1 MAKNLR
7 KFSSTAEYENYKAT
21 DGWDYPSVCFVETS
35 FENQIYYN
43 NEFIM
48 RWNDNDTAPVPTFS
62 GSISLAD
69 FKEWVDNASC
79 PCEIGKDG
87 QNFNYLLLTNYE
99 KTASDYTGTTLL
111 GDSHYK
117 TEDKADYLQMTEIE
131 NVNVGLFKDSKK
143 GIKEVRFNFDK
154 GCPKGFHKW
163 FAHPY
168 WNEERGCYTK
178 LIGRYNTTPAGTNT
192 SATAAGINCAFG
204 LSQGGSNANNY
215 TLGSWNANL
224 LLAATK
230 ATMAED
236 SGCTLLQETYWEH
249 VVLSY
254 IFSAYYETFNHQSI
268 FYGHATDYNTAENPN
283 NPTGAGAGAGLNGHT
298 DSLLMPHGTTVSNP
312 STTNGGYRFM
322 HIENAIHGQQ
332 WIWGAGCREKV
343 TSTEGTYYM
352 TYDDVVANKIATL
365 AFDDADVIGKFAAGS
380 SVNNKFISKIDLLA
394 MPTEV
399 NGTSSTGFCDAIMVN
414 GTGADRI
421 AYVGGYSNFGSSNG
435 GFARLFN
442 LVATHTSW
450 TLRGRVTMNR

>member
-48 RWNDNDTAPVPTFS
+48 RWNDNDTVPVPTFS

-87 QNFNYLLLTNYE
+87 QNFHYLLLTNYE

-117 TEDKADYLQMTEIE
+117 TDDKTAYLQMTEIE

-192 SATAAGINCAFG
+192 SDTAAGINCAFG
-204 LSQGGSNANNY
+204 LSQGGTNADNY
-215 TLGSWNANL
+215 TLGSWNANN

-230 ATMAED
+230 ATMVED

-254 IFSAYYETFNHQSI
+254 IFSAYYGTFDHQSI
-268 FYGHATDYNTAENPN
+268 FRGHATDFNTAETPS
-283 NPTGAGAGAGLNGHT
+283 NPTGSGAGAGLNGHT
-298 DSLLMPHGTTVSNP
+298 DSLLTPHGTKVSKP

-332 WIWGAGCREKV
+332 WIWGAGWTGNDGK
-343 TSTEGTYYM
+343 YYM
-352 TYDDVVANKIATL
+352 TYDDITANASTTL
-365 AFDDADVIGKFAAGS
+365 TESDADVVGTYPKTSSGNYFGNADLWCVPTNTSGGS
-380 SVNNKFISKIDLLA
+380 SSTRYCDSVLSRTGDGHVAYLGGDALSA
-394 MPTEV
+394 
-399 NGTSSTGFCDAIMVN
+399 NGC
-414 GTGADRI
+414 
-421 AYVGGYSNFGSSNG
+421 G
-435 GFARLFN
+435 GFSRDFRNDAAHSYRYR
-442 LVATHTSW
+442 
-450 TLRGRVTMNR
+450 RGRPTMNR